1 MKQPTFDKI
10 LIGFI
15 KAVLVLLTVTLL
27 LKAAST
33 LNWRMEH
40 DFPLSHYV
48 VFMMDKY
55 QAIPYRDI
63 FETVMPGTYA
73 FHYTVVKLFGYSD
86 LAFRCVDLSLLALL
100 LSATYIFISRFGRL
114 AAIWSSV
121 VFGLVYLSY
130 GQAMSLERDYLGV
143 IPIAL
148 ALILIPARAETTVG
162 MLRFAM
168 VGLLFGLSFLIKP
181 QLGIAL
187 PIVLGALLAARW
199 STVKRSLRDFT
210 QCVIILGLAFA
221 LPVLIAVVWLAVNSA
236 LTSFVNIFFQ
246 YLPLYSALTGDHEII
261 SSLDRVYYLIH
272 WTLTLGG
279 FGALFLYSLFAMYRV
294 WKIANLSRPLI
305 ISLTSLLLCMVA
317 FAVYPALSGK
327 FWDYHYM
334 PLAYFCSISSGLC
347 FAAWPNFPDAQRK
360 WRLREFIVILAFL
373 TAIMIQLKPSQFFP
387 YLYQDLRGTKSHSP
401 AGGRVDEIA
410 KWLRK
415 RLNPGDSVQPLD
427 WTGGSIHAM
436 LLAEAKLPTKF
447 MYDVQFYHHVSS
459 PYTQELRKEFIS
471 QLSAQPPRFII
482 EIQTYK
488 YWVSGIDTTREFP
501 ELHKFLNENYL
512 VANEGDGY
520 LIYERTNITP

>member
-1 MKQPTFDKI
+1 MKQISFDKI

-15 KAVLVLLTVTLL
+15 NGLLVFLTVTLL
-27 LKAAST
+27 LKGAST

-55 QAIPYRDI
+55 HAIPYRDI

-86 LAFRCVDLSLLALL
+86 FAFRCVDLSLLAIL
-100 LSATYIFISRFGRL
+100 LSATYIFISRFGRM

-121 VFGLVYLSY
+121 VFGLLYLSY
-130 GQAMSLERDYLGV
+130 GQAMSLQRDYLGI

-148 ALILIPARAETTVG
+148 AMILIPARADTVVG
-162 MLRFAM
+162 MSRFAI
-168 VGLLFGLSFLIKP
+168 VGLLFGLDVLIKP

-199 STVKRSLRDFT
+199 STVKRSFRDFT
-210 QCVIILGLAFA
+210 QCVTILALTFA

-236 LTSFVNIFFQ
+236 LPPFVNIFFQ
-246 YLPLYSALTGDHEII
+246 YLPLYSALTGDHESI
-261 SSLDRVYYLIH
+261 SSLDHVYYLLH
-272 WTLTLGG
+272 WTLILGG
-279 FGALFLYSLFAMYRV
+279 FGPLFLYSLFAMFRV

-305 ISLTSLLLCMVA
+305 ISLTCLLFCTVA
-317 FAVYPALSGK
+317 FGIYPTLSGK

-334 PLAYFCSISSGLC
+334 PFAYFCSISAGLC

-360 WRLREFIVILAFL
+360 WRLRESIVILAFL
-373 TAIMIQLKPSQFFP
+373 LAITIQLKPSQFFP
-387 YLYQDLRGTKSHSP
+387 YLYQDLRGSRSHSP
-401 AGGRVDEIA
+401 VGGRVDEIA

-415 RLNPGDSVQPLD
+415 RLRPGDTVQPLD

-436 LLAEAKLPTKF
+436 LLAEAKLSTKF

-471 QLSAQPPRFII
+471 QLAAEPPRFII
-482 EIQTYK
+482 EVQTYK

-501 ELHKFLNENYL
+501 ELHEFINDNYS
-512 VANEGDGY
+512 VASKGDGY
-520 LIYERTNITP
+520 LIYERTNAKP